1 MSKKIVALLTA
12 SALTLTLLAG
22 CGSAASSDAAPAAE
36 AEEEVEAE
44 AEEPEEAEP
53 AEEEAEPAAEEPAEE
68 EAAAEIT
75 KEDLGIVYAGIDGAY
90 PPFCFLNDNDE
101 VDGFEVAIMK
111 EISEREGIE
120 IECQITS
127 WPSMFGQLD
136 SGRIDTVAE
145 NITVTPERLELY
157 NFSKSYI
164 ANGNAFLVKAGN
176 EGTIKTFDDLAG
188 KKIGV
193 ASSGSGYDKLV
204 ELQES
209 GIDFELV
216 PYDSSTNAYDVSI
229 GRIDASFMDP
239 VAGLAMSEASDL
251 GLVVA
256 DWTDENPP
264 LHAYAFVK
272 DNPRADLIRSLF
284 DDALTQMDEDGTLKA
299 LCEEYLGLDIS
310 HVE

>member
-1 MSKKIVALLTA
+1 MKRKLIALLTA
-12 SALTLTLLAG
+12 AALIGTLTVG
-22 CGSAASSDAAPAAE
+22 CGSAASSDAAPE

-44 AEEPEEAEP
+44 AEETEAEPAEEAEEAEP
-53 AEEEAEPAAEEPAEE
+53 AEEEAASE
-68 EAAAEIT
+68 EIT

-90 PPFCFLNDNDE
+90 PPFCYLNDDDE
-101 VDGFEVAIMK
+101 VEGFEVAIMK

-145 NITVTPERLELY
+145 NITMTPERLEMY

-164 ANGNAFLVKAGN
+164 ASGNAFLVKAGN
-176 EGTIKTFDDLAG
+176 EGTIKTFEDLAG

-209 GIDFELV
+209 GIDFEIV

-251 GLVVA
+251 GLVLA
-256 DWTDENPP
+256 DWTDDNPP
-264 LHAYAFVK
+264 LHGYAFVK
-272 DNPRADLIRSLF
+272 DSPRADLIRSLF
-284 DDALTQMDEDGTLKA
+284 DDALTQMAEDGTLSA
-299 LCEEYLGLDIS
+299 LSQEWLGLDIS

>member
-1 MSKKIVALLTA
+1 MFKKLTA
-12 SALTLTLLAG
+12 LMTISALTVSMLAG
-22 CGSAASSDAAPAAE
+22 CGAASSDAAPEAE
-36 AEEEVEAE
+36 AEEAVEAE
-44 AEEPEEAEP
+44 AEEAEAEP
-53 AEEEAEPAAEEPAEE
+53 AEEEAEPAAEE
-68 EAAAEIT
+68 EAASEEIT
-75 KEDLGIVYAGIDGAY
+75 KEDLGIVYVGIDGAY
-90 PPFCFLNDNDE
+90 PPFCYLNDNDE
-101 VDGFEVAIMK
+101 VEGFEVAIMK

-145 NITVTPERLELY
+145 NITMTPERLEMY

-164 ANGNAFLVKAGN
+164 ASGNAFLVKAGN
-176 EGTIKTFDDLAG
+176 EGTIKTFEDLAG

-209 GIDFELV
+209 GIDFEIV

-251 GLVVA
+251 GLVLA
-256 DWTDENPP
+256 DWTDDNPP
-264 LHAYAFVK
+264 LHGYAFVK
-272 DNPRADLIRSLF
+272 DSPRADLIRSLF
-284 DDALTQMDEDGTLKA
+284 DDALTQMDEDGTLSA
-299 LCEEYLGLDIS
+299 LSQEWLGLDIS